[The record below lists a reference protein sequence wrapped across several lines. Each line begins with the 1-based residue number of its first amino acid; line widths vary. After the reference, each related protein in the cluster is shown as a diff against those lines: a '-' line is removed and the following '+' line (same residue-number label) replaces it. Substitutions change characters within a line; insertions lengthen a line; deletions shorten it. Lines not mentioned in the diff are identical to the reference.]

1 MNYMRNKYIYSLKE
15 TEINF
20 KNLKLL
26 NRCVTDAGRISPGR
40 LMRTDRRS
48 IDRRS
53 EGDTVKQTATH
64 TLSKAKRQKLIG
76 KAVKVARFL
85 ALIPYIR

>member
-1 MNYMRNKYIYSLKE
+1 MNYIRNKYIYSLKE

-26 NRCVTDAGRISPGR
+26 NRSVTDAGRISPGR

-53 EGDTVKQTATH
+53 EIEGVKNVANK
-64 TLSKAKRQKLIG
+64 LSKAKRQKLIG
-76 KAVKVARFL
+76 KAVKIARFL

>member
-26 NRCVTDAGRISPGR
+26 NRSVTDAGRISPGR

-48 IDRRS
+48 MDRRG
-53 EGDTVKQTATH
+53 EGEMVKNLVNTI
-64 TLSKAKRQKLIG
+64 SKAKRQKLIG
-76 KAVKVARFL
+76 RAVKIARFL